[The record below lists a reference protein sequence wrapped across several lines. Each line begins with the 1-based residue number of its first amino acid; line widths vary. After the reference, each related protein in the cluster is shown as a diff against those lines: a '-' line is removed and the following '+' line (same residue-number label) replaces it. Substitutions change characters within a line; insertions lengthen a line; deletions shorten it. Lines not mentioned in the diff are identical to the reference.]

1 MMAASKEDEAA
12 MPRLAPLAQEQRLR
26 HLVEPFLL
34 AISMSVYGCRFNRS
48 MQHMRQIALPVFH
61 SLKFS
66 SAVR

>member
-34 AISMSVYGCRFNRS
+34 AISMSVYGRKQPFGQAPWS
-48 MQHMRQIALPVFH
+48 LPDGAL
-61 SLKFS
+61 
-66 SAVR
+66 